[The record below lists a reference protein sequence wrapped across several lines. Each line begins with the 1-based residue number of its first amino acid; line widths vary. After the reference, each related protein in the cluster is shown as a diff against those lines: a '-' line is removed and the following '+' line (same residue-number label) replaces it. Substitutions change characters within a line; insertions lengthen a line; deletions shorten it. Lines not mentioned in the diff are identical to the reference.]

1 MRRSA
6 STYVCGTID
15 LAILSGWSD
24 DEDSTV
30 APRDVVQPPAR
41 KTAKVE
47 VAERKPPIT
56 NETEYCLLNMTLEA
70 MLQELKND
78 IGDLLVRERFRIPWP
93 QLERGVI
100 NVNHCRVKF
109 PIKEGN
115 ILRQAA
121 QDACKILNEAM
132 CEYKVGI
139 ATSVSQRWGFY
150 EDPDANWQPSHLF
163 VLTAVK
169 KRSEAT
175 YLESGIIAILEVLYA
190 DKDLSINQRNK
201 DFGGGGARWQATAD
215 AVHFVYL
222 AVKPVQPL
230 ARTD

>member
-1 MRRSA
+1 M
-6 STYVCGTID
+6 
-15 LAILSGWSD
+15 
-24 DEDSTV
+24 
-30 APRDVVQPPAR
+30 
-41 KTAKVE
+41 
-47 VAERKPPIT
+47 
-56 NETEYCLLNMTLEA
+56 EA
-70 MLQELKND
+70 MLQVLKND

-100 NVNHCRVKF
+100 NVSRCRVKF

-115 ILRQAA
+115 ILRLAVS
-121 QDACKILNEAM
+121 DACKILNRAM

-150 EDPDANWQPSHLF
+150 QDPNANWQPSHLF
-163 VLTAVK
+163 VLTPVK
-169 KRSEAT
+169 NRSEAT